1 MMHSSDFCWVEL
13 NSVPVEIIKAFDC
26 GNDDF
31 NVFLKEKGRD
41 WQTSFGKLLELLL
54 VSQSWFYGFH
64 IVSASPLIKEKE
76 GPAGPSSG
84 RRHRKFL
91 QPDH

>member
-31 NVFLKEKGRD
+31 SVFLKE
-41 WQTSFGKLLELLL
+41 TS
-54 VSQSWFYGFH
+54 
-64 IVSASPLIKEKE
+64 
-76 GPAGPSSG
+76 
-84 RRHRKFL
+84 
-91 QPDH
+91 